1 MKEVIRHQYLE
12 KLSLFRDRTDTV
24 KVIIGARRSGKS
36 VIMDQFK
43 RGLLDS
49 GTDAKNILYMNF
61 ESSDFG
67 HIRTYAELNEH
78 ISDRLDRRNRAYV
91 LLDEVQRVDGW
102 ERTVNSLMIDYD
114 ADIYITGSNAYLLSS
129 ELSTYISGRY
139 VEIEVLPFSFK
150 EFVQMNP
157 ATPEQDVSFRF
168 NQYLTLGGMP
178 LMDLSAP
185 QQVNEMVLEGIYHT
199 VLLKDVAIRA
209 KIRDASALESVARF
223 LFDNMKNITNI
234 DNISS
239 ALDMNYR
246 TVKKY
251 IKALTE
257 AFLFYKAERYDIIGK
272 RILKTHE
279 KYYSVDTGLAKVALD
294 RGVRDLSG
302 ALENVVYLELRRRGY
317 RIRVGSYKDKEVD
330 FTAEKDGRIHYYQVC
345 LTMLQD
351 DTFKREVGSLDAIR
365 DSHPKTILSLDT
377 VMRPTPNGIEHR
389 NVIQWLLE

>member
-1 MKEVIRHQYLE
+1 
-12 KLSLFRDRTDTV
+12 
-24 KVIIGARRSGKS
+24 
-36 VIMDQFK
+36 
-43 RGLLDS
+43 
-49 GTDAKNILYMNF
+49 
-61 ESSDFG
+61 
-67 HIRTYAELNEH
+67 
-78 ISDRLDRRNRAYV
+78 
-91 LLDEVQRVDGW
+91 
-102 ERTVNSLMIDYD
+102 
-114 ADIYITGSNAYLLSS
+114 
-129 ELSTYISGRY
+129 
-139 VEIEVLPFSFK
+139 
-150 EFVQMNP
+150 
-157 ATPEQDVSFRF
+157 
-168 NQYLTLGGMP
+168 
-178 LMDLSAP
+178 MDLSAP

-223 LFDNMKNITNI
+223 LFDNTKNITNI

-294 RGVRDLSG
+294 GEVRDLSG